1 MITVS
6 LPKEISVLFADVH
19 DDFPAIIGK
28 PSYDDVQRLRWRN
41 FQALQNIELGEGT
54 NTMGLILFEVDHKVA
69 NTNQVFD
76 QSDGALVA
84 YDPSNRFNNINA
96 VRLT

>member
-1 MITVS
+1 
-6 LPKEISVLFADVH
+6 
-19 DDFPAIIGK
+19 
-28 PSYDDVQRLRWRN
+28 
-41 FQALQNIELGEGT
+41 
-54 NTMGLILFEVDHKVA
+54 MGLILFEVDHKVA